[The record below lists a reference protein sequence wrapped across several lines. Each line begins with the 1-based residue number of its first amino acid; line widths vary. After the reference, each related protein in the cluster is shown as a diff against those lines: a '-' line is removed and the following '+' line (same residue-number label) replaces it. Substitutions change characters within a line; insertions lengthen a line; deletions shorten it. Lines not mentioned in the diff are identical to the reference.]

1 MFCLSNISTYKT
13 FVAHAALHQKPDN
26 PQQTNAPQ
34 PQPSLNTTKSI
45 KTPSFSKNK
54 FSQRPP
60 NPIVIQIERAV
71 GAGSFRDTE
80 PRHALLFHSLDVVDK
95 KKSVVD
101 WFLGQAVEGAVEKNL
116 RVTGEWLSNN
126 SEKKIRS
133 SGKGILMFMVQWMLP
148 IWAIS
153 LLVACGAIK
162 LPFSSPFLDDLI
174 M

>member
-60 NPIVIQIERAV
+60 NPIVIQIERA
-71 GAGSFRDTE
+71 SFGVIMSR
-80 PRHALLFHSLDVVDK
+80 DVVDK